1 MDLFEDIIS
10 PKALAQLND
19 YIDYIQYTLLN
30 PQAAKSVWEDALGTT
45 ERLES
50 IAGSLRYC
58 ANSKLRKLGYKPI
71 FFQHHDYVML
81 FRIEG
86 NKAFVDAIFHQLQDY
101 EKNFSQELQAPDS

>member
-1 MDLFEDIIS
+1 MDLFEVIIS

-58 ANSKLRKLGYKPI
+58 ANPKLRKLGYKPI

-86 NKAFVDAIFHQLQDY
+86 NTAFVDAIFHQLQDY
-101 EKNFSQELQAPDS
+101 EKNFSQEL

>member
-1 MDLFEDIIS
+1 MDSFEVIIS
-10 PKALAQLND
+10 PKALSQLN
-19 YIDYIQYTLLN
+19 DYIQYTLLN
-30 PQAAKSVWEDALGTT
+30 PQAAKSVWEDAIGTT

-86 NKAFVDAIFHQLQDY
+86 NTAFVDAIFHQLQDY
-101 EKNFSQELQAPDS
+101 EKNFSQEL